1 MDADRFRSLAEA
13 APPDLRQ
20 KLLVLPAIV
29 ADWLEPHGGLA
40 GRKIMDFGCGLGEL
54 ATGLAFA
61 EPEAEVI
68 GLEVTAEPTRLSAAL
83 DPLGLAP
90 PPNLSFRQVALGEV
104 GEDDGF
110 DLIVSWSVFEHIQ
123 RNQFDAVMARLKTR
137 LKPGGL
143 LFMQVSPLFFSPEG
157 SHFWALGYTDWQHLT
172 RELSEVRE
180 DLDASSLNDRQRE
193 LHWKLFLRLNR
204 FTAPDFERRLAAAG
218 YSVLRRQIDRIDRE
232 PPAELLTAY
241 DREALMTEQ
250 IVLLLRRD

>member
-13 APPDLRQ
+13 AAPELRQ
-20 KLLVLPAIV
+20 KLVTLPGIIAEWV
-29 ADWLEPHGGLA
+29 GPHGGLA

-54 ATGLAFA
+54 AAGLAFA
-61 EPEAEVI
+61 EPSAQVI
-68 GLEVTAEPTRLSAAL
+68 GVEVTDQPSGLAAAL
-83 DPLGLAP
+83 GEAGLAP
-90 PPNLSFRQVALGEV
+90 PPNLSFREVALGDV
-104 GEDDGF
+104 GDKDGF

-180 DLDASSLNDRQRE
+180 DLDASALNERQRA

-204 FTAPDFERRLAAAG
+204 FTAPDFERRLTAAG
-218 YSVLRRQIDRIDRE
+218 YTMLRRQIDRTSRE
-232 PPAELLTAY
+232 PPEELLTAY
-241 DREALMTEQ
+241 DRDALTTEQ
-250 IVLLLRRD
+250 IVLLLQRD

>member
-13 APPDLRQ
+13 ASPELRQ
-20 KLLVLPAIV
+20 KLVTLPGIIAAWV
-29 ADWLEPHGGLA
+29 GPHGGLA

-54 ATGLAFA
+54 AAGLAFA
-61 EPEAEVI
+61 EPTAQVV
-68 GLEVTAEPTRLSAAL
+68 GVEVTDQPSGLAATL
-83 DPLGLAP
+83 EGAGLAP
-90 PPNLSFRQVALGEV
+90 PPNLSFREVPLGEV
-104 GEDDGF
+104 GDEDGF

-137 LKPGGL
+137 LRPGGL

-157 SHFWALGYTDWQHLT
+157 SHFWALGYTEWQHLT

-180 DLDASSLNDRQRE
+180 DLDASALNERQRE

-204 FTAPDFERRLAAAG
+204 FTAPDFERRLTAAG
-218 YSVLRRQIDRIDRE
+218 YSVLRRQIDRTDRE

-241 DREALMTEQ
+241 DREALQTEQ
-250 IVLLLRRD
+250 IVLLLQRD

>member
-13 APPDLRQ
+13 APAELRQ
-20 KLLVLPAIV
+20 KLVTLPGIIAEWV
-29 ADWLEPHGGLA
+29 GPHGGLA
-40 GRKIMDFGCGLGEL
+40 GRKIMDFGCGRGDL
-54 ATGLAFA
+54 AAGLAYA
-61 EPEAEVI
+61 HPDSEVV
-68 GLEVTAEPTRLSAAL
+68 GVEVTDQPTRLARVIE
-83 DPLGLAP
+83 DLGLELPA
-90 PPNLSFRQVALGEV
+90 NLSFRQVPLGEV
-104 GEDDGF
+104 GDDEGF
-110 DLIVSWSVFEHIQ
+110 DLVVSWSVFEHIQ

-180 DLDASSLNDRQRE
+180 DLDASALNERQRE

-204 FTAPDFERRLAAAG
+204 FTAPDFEARLTAAG
-218 YSVLRRQIDRIDRE
+218 YSVLRRQVDQTERE

-241 DREALMTEQ
+241 DREALQTEQ
-250 IVLLLRRD
+250 IVLLLQRD

>member
-1 MDADRFRSLAEA
+1 MDSHRFQSLAEA

-20 KLLVLPAIV
+20 KLLTLPGII
-29 ADWLEPHGGLA
+29 ADWVAPHGGLA

-54 ATGLAFA
+54 AAGLAFA
-61 EPEAEVI
+61 EPTAQVIGIEVTDQPERLGATLTGI
-68 GLEVTAEPTRLSAAL
+68 GLE
-83 DPLGLAP
+83 P
-90 PPNLSFRQVALGEV
+90 PSNLSFREVPLGEV
-104 GEDDGF
+104 GDEDGF

-137 LKPGGL
+137 LKPGGV

-157 SHFWALGYTDWQHLT
+157 SHLWALGYTGWQHLT

-180 DLDASSLNDRQRE
+180 DLDASSLTDRQRE

-204 FTAPDFERRLAAAG
+204 FTATDFESRLTASG
-218 YSVLRRQIDRIDRE
+218 YTVLRRQIDRVDRE
-232 PPAELLTAY
+232 PPSELLTAY
-241 DREALMTEQ
+241 DRDALVTEQ

>member
-13 APPDLRQ
+13 APTELRQ
-20 KLLVLPAIV
+20 KLIDLPQIIAEWV
-29 ADWLEPHGGLA
+29 APHGGLT

-54 ATGLAFA
+54 AAGLAFA
-61 EPEAEVI
+61 EPTAQVVGI
-68 GLEVTAEPTRLSAAL
+68 EVTDQPSGLAAVL
-83 DPLGLAP
+83 EGAGLAP
-90 PPNLSFRQVALGEV
+90 PPNLSFREVPLGEV
-104 GEDDGF
+104 GDEDGF

-123 RNQFDAVMARLKTR
+123 RNRFDAVMARLRTR

-157 SHFWALGYTDWQHLT
+157 SHLWALGYTEWQHLT

-180 DLDASSLNDRQRE
+180 DLDASSLNERQRE

-204 FTAPDFERRLAAAG
+204 FTAPDFERRLTEAG
-218 YSVLRRQIDRIDRE
+218 YSMLRRQVDRTERE

-241 DREALMTEQ
+241 GREALQTEQ
-250 IVLLLRRD
+250 IVLLLQRD

>member
-1 MDADRFRSLAEA
+1 MDADRFRSLAET
-13 APPDLRQ
+13 APADLRQ
-20 KLLVLPAIV
+20 KLVTLPGIIAEWV
-29 ADWLEPHGGLA
+29 RPHGGLA

-54 ATGLAFA
+54 AAGLAFA
-61 EPEAEVI
+61 EPSARVI
-68 GLEVTAEPTRLSAAL
+68 GVEVTDQPSGLPGVLERV
-83 DPLGLAP
+83 GLAP
-90 PPNLSFRQVALGEV
+90 PPNLSFREVALGEV
-104 GEDDGF
+104 GDEDGF

-180 DLDASSLNDRQRE
+180 DLDASALNARQRE

-204 FTAPDFERRLAAAG
+204 FTAPDFERRLTAAG
-218 YSVLRRQIDRIDRE
+218 YSVLRRQIDRTDRE

-241 DREALMTEQ
+241 DREALQTEQ

>member
-1 MDADRFRSLAEA
+1 MDANRFRSLAEA
-13 APPDLRQ
+13 APPDLRN
-20 KLLVLPAIV
+20 KLLGLPAIV
-29 ADWLEPHGGLA
+29 ADWVAPYGGLA

-54 ATGLAFA
+54 AAGLAYA
-61 EPEAEVI
+61 EPTAVVI
-68 GLEVTAEPTRLSAAL
+68 GLEVTDQPQG
-83 DPLGLAP
+83 LGDVLKGIDLTP
-90 PPNLSFRQVALGEV
+90 PPNLSFREVPLGEAGV
-104 GEDDGF
+104 EDGF
-110 DLIVSWSVFEHIQ
+110 DLIISWSVFEHIQ
-123 RNQFDAVMARLKTR
+123 RNQFDAVMARLITR

-204 FTAPDFERRLAAAG
+204 FTATDFETRLTASG
-218 YSVLRRQIDRIDRE
+218 YTVLRRQIDRTDRE
-232 PPAELLTAY
+232 PPPELLTAY
-241 DREALMTEQ
+241 DRDALLTGQ